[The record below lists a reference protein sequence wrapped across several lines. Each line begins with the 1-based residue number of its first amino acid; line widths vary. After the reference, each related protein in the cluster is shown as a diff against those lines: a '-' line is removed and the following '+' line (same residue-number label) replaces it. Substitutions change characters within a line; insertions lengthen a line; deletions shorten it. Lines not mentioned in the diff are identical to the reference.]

1 MRPRCGAAD
10 VAGARRERPPARL
23 LVSAEEHSLTL
34 SRQSIAAGPALIQY
48 LNRGEDPHDLRMR
61 RIAAQG
67 VSARRTFAVPET
79 PSGDLGKLEAR
90 LASGRYRLWC
100 SLPGHDAGR
109 HARDAARE
117 ARALALSAESLP
129 AARARTCVQG
139 SLATAGSGNALR

>member
-1 MRPRCGAAD
+1 MTRPVLLAAVAVAACAVVAGAAD

-34 SRQSIAAGPALIQY
+34 SRQSIVAGPALVQY

-61 RIAAQG
+61 RIAPPG

-79 PSGDLGKLEAR
+79 PSGDLGKLAAR

-100 SLPGHDAGR
+100 SLPGHDQAGM
-109 HARDAARE
+109 HARLRVK
-117 ARALALSAESLP
+117 
-129 AARARTCVQG
+129 RAR
-139 SLATAGSGNALR
+139 